1 MTSSTDPASR
11 LATLLESANSSV
23 IADAMRSMNTSADLD
38 RTTPPQPGQ
47 VWRLRWNDDVV
58 LAVISRVG
66 DDHLLA
72 MPAVLSSD
80 AADEG
85 AVIVPGDPAGFAT
98 DVAVFA
104 MLETG
109 IGTWALEFLI
119 GDLVGTEGAATLRQW
134 LKGTIDVL
142 PDPWRHGHPT
152 TTDAHPR
159 AIAQRDLGDL
169 MTTIGAADWLPTAWR
184 RNHVTTAQEPV
195 TADYMRQVAAA
206 LGGPRQRASAIARGL
221 SAPDTTEARKLLAAG
236 IEVRTQQPAA
246 NVIYFLDGPEA
257 KGATIIAFQRLGDE
271 GLVRR
276 RVAEASLV
284 QAARAPR
291 RKDSDH
297 SDAVLLAREEL
308 LRLAED
314 SEF

>member
-1 MTSSTDPASR
+1 MTSSPDPASR
-11 LATLLESANSSV
+11 LATLLESANPSV
-23 IADAMRSMNTSADLD
+23 IAEAMRNMNTSANLD
-38 RTTPPQPGQ
+38 HIASPQPGQ

-66 DDHLLA
+66 DDHLLV

-85 AVIVPGDPAGFAT
+85 AVIVPGSPAGFAT

-119 GDLVGTEGAATLRQW
+119 GDLVGTEGAAILRNW

-159 AIAQRDLGDL
+159 AIAQRALGDL
-169 MTTIGAADWLPTAWR
+169 ITTIGAADWLPTAWR
-184 RNHVTTAQEPV
+184 RNHVATAQEPV
-195 TADYMRQVAAA
+195 TADYMRQVAVA
-206 LGGPRQRASAIARGL
+206 LGGPPQRAAAIARGL
-221 SAPDTTEARKLLAAG
+221 SAPDVTESGKLLAAG
-236 IEVRTQQPAA
+236 IEVRTRQPDVD
-246 NVIYFLDGPEA
+246 VIYFLDGPEA
-257 KGATIIAFQRLGDE
+257 KGATIIAFKRLGDE

-276 RVAEASLV
+276 QAAETSLV

-291 RKDSDH
+291 QPDSRH

-314 SEF
+314 SES